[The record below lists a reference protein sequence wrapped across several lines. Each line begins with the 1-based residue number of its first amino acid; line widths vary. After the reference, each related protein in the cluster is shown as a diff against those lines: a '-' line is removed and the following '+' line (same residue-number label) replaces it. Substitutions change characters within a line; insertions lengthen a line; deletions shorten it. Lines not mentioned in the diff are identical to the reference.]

1 MTRPPVGSRP
11 KRYAPRLRRRLALAF
26 AGAIAVTALALSAG
40 SYLLVSSEQ
49 EQAAVDESL
58 AQARFNLVLAEEILP
73 PDAADADYD
82 RLLRALA
89 IRGDFQ
95 TLIVTERGTY
105 QSGPQVSPALVE
117 DGLSRALASGRLSFQ
132 TVTLGGERAL
142 AVGSQGPRDNGSI
155 YFFFPQGEREA
166 ALARLRDVLLGIGLF
181 LAVVGSGLGYL
192 LARATL
198 RPVSRAAAAA
208 ARMAAGE
215 LSTRLPTGPDEFGA
229 LADSFNRMA
238 QTVETQIGDLE
249 SARRRERRFAGD
261 VTHELRTPV
270 AALVGEASLLAKA
283 LEGETLGED
292 GRRAAELMVRD
303 VARLRRLIEDLLEMS
318 RLDAGAEEVRLEE
331 FDVAVFLR
339 QMAAA
344 RSWPDDV
351 AVRDPT
357 RTAEPVATALVV
369 VTDRRR
375 LERVVVNL
383 VENALR
389 HGRPPVWVDA
399 RITEASPERRAPE
412 QQARTA
418 PQLEVT
424 VTDHGPG
431 IPPEELALIFDRF
444 HKTDPS
450 RSSLTGSGSGLGLAI
465 ARENARLLG
474 GSLQVKSAVGE
485 GTRFTLRLPGSTP

>member
-1 MTRPPVGSRP
+1 
-11 KRYAPRLRRRLALAF
+11 
-26 AGAIAVTALALSAG
+26 VTALALSAG

-49 EQAAVDESL
+49 EQEAVDQSL
-58 AQARFNLVLAEEILP
+58 AQTRFNLVLAEEIIP
-73 PDAADADYD
+73 PQGAGGADYD

-95 TLIVTERGTY
+95 TLIVTGHGTY

-117 DGLSRALASGRLSFQ
+117 DGLSRALSPGRLSFQ
-132 TVTLGGERAL
+132 TVTLGGERTL
-142 AVGSQGPRDNGSI
+142 AVGSQGPRDDASI

-198 RPVSRAAAAA
+198 RPVSQAAAAA
-208 ARMAAGE
+208 AEMAAGG

-238 QTVETQIGDLE
+238 QTVETQIAYLE
-249 SARRRERRFAGD
+249 SARLRERRFAGD

-283 LEGETLGED
+283 LERETLGED

-331 FDVAVFLR
+331 FDVVAFLR

-344 RSWPDDV
+344 RSWPDGV
-351 AVRDPT
+351 TIRPHSRDGQP
-357 RTAEPVATALVV
+357 AAAALTV

-389 HGRPPVWVDA
+389 HGGPPVWVDTRVVEASTPARVVEGHTPA
-399 RITEASPERRAPE
+399 RIAE
-412 QQARTA
+412 QQTLTA
-418 PQLEVT
+418 SQLEIT

-474 GSLQVKSAVGE
+474 GSLHVKSAVGE
-485 GTRFTLRLPGSTP
+485 GTRFTLRLPIGERDTIVTRMSHERDAEGAA

>member
-1 MTRPPVGSRP
+1 M
-11 KRYAPRLRRRLALAF
+11 
-26 AGAIAVTALALSAG
+26 TALALSTG

-49 EQAAVDESL
+49 EQATVDESL

-73 PDAADADYD
+73 QNAGDADYD

-95 TLIVTERGTY
+95 TLIVTGQGTY
-105 QSGPQVSPALVE
+105 QSGPQVSPSLVE
-117 DGLSRALASGRLSFQ
+117 DGLSRALTPGRLSFQ
-132 TVTLGGERAL
+132 TITLGAERTVVVGGE
-142 AVGSQGPRDNGSI
+142 GPRDDTSI

-198 RPVSRAAAAA
+198 RPVGQAAAAA
-208 ARMAAGE
+208 AKMATGG

-238 QTVETQIGDLE
+238 QTLETQIADLE

-283 LEGETLGED
+283 LEGESLGED

-318 RLDAGAEEVRLEE
+318 RLDAGAEEVRLEK
-331 FDVAVFLR
+331 FDAAAFLR

-344 RSWPDDV
+344 RSWPD
-351 AVRDPT
+351 AVTIRTPSPGAES
-357 RTAEPVATALVV
+357 TAEAGVV
-369 VTDRRR
+369 LTDRRR

-399 RITEASPERRAPE
+399 RIIEGPTPTSS
-412 QQARTA
+412 
-418 PQLEVT
+418 QLEIA

-431 IPPEELALIFDRF
+431 VPPEELSLIFDRF
-444 HKTDPS
+444 HKVDPS

-474 GSLQVKSAVGE
+474 GSLHVKSAVGE
-485 GTRFTLRLPGSTP
+485 GTRFTLRLPIADRDTIVTRLSRGRDADGAP